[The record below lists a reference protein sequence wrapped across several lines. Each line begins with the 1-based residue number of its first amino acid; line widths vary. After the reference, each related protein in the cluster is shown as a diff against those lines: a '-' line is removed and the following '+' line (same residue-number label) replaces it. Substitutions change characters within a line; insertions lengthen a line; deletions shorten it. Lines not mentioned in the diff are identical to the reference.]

1 MQYRKRKPTH
11 SPASSRVQAIP
22 KALADAA
29 APAGP
34 QLRQALAQLAAEAP
48 PEPLIDLAR
57 ITGAWGVRGWIKL
70 APFSADADALHEARD
85 WFIAPPDAQRRQGL
99 RHFDAPLQVRVLQL
113 KPQGDALVAQLQ
125 GIDDRDVAQALRGA
139 TIALPRSA
147 FPALPEGEFYWVDLL
162 GLLVR
167 NRQAVVLGTV
177 AEMLSNGPQSV
188 LVVREQPP
196 ADVLNAL
203 NAPGAPAPRL
213 REHLIPFVDAYVD
226 SVSLADGQIVVDWQ
240 PDY

>member
-1 MQYRKRKPTH
+1 MPGT
-11 SPASSRVQAIP
+11 
-22 KALADAA
+22 LADAA
-29 APAGP
+29 APAGA
-34 QLRQALAQLAAEAP
+34 QLRQALAQLAAQAP
-48 PEPLIDLAR
+48 PAPLIDLAR

-85 WFIAPPDAQRRQGL
+85 WFIAPPDAQRRQGP

-162 GLLVR
+162 GLQVR
-167 NRQAVVLGTV
+167 NRQAVVLGAV

-196 ADVLNAL
+196 AD
-203 NAPGAPAPRL
+203 APAAPRL

>member
-1 MQYRKRKPTH
+1 MPHRKPPH
-11 SPASSRVQAIP
+11 PRARAAAGPAPSPE
-22 KALADAA
+22 AA
-29 APAGP
+29 APVGP
-34 QLRQALAQLAAEAP
+34 QLRQALAQLVAEAP

-85 WFIAPPDAQRRQGL
+85 WFIAPPDAQRRQGP
-99 RHFDAPLQVRVLQL
+99 RHFDAPLQVHVLQL

-125 GIDDRDVAQALRGA
+125 GVDDRDVAQALRGA

-162 GLLVR
+162 GLQVR

-177 AEMLSNGPQSV
+177 AQMLSNGPQSV
-188 LVVREQPP
+188 LVVREQPL
-196 ADVLNAL
+196 AD
-203 NAPGAPAPRL
+203 APTPRL
-213 REHLIPFVDAYVD
+213 RERLIPFVDAYVD